1 MTTAERPKGALALAT
16 GVVVLEFATAVTT
29 FVFSTLLPAV
39 ATELNAQARLG
50 LLLAGATLGLFT
62 ALPLASRVLHRLGA
76 GRTLALGVLGYLGG
90 LALAATSRS
99 ALVFGAG
106 EVLNGFAGG
115 LLAVYGMSAV
125 IDHLDDAMRAKVV
138 AAASAM
144 WILPAMVAPPVILVL
159 QHAVGWRWTLLLP
172 LPFVVTGRLLVVR
185 AVPSEPRAPSRPL
198 GRTLLIP
205 VGVAGLV
212 LTTWWPVMLAAAVL
226 ATIGV
231 VAILPAGTARLRTG
245 APASLAVLVLFGAG
259 YFGAHG
265 MVTVL
270 LTDGYHATITQ
281 AAVVLSAG
289 PLAWGLTTVLVA
301 RLKRTPPA
309 WAGLGLAAAATL
321 ALAVV
326 SSFPAAVV
334 AWALGGLG
342 IGVAYPR
349 MYLAATTDSS
359 IPATE
364 LATAA
369 ITAEGFGALFGRA
382 AGGAVVSLAV
392 GAGLAMPHA
401 LTVAYVGF
409 GLTLAGATLAAR
421 RT

>member
-1 MTTAERPKGALALAT
+1 MTTAERPAGALALAT
-16 GVVVLEFATAVTT
+16 GVVVLEFAAAVTS
-29 FVFSTLLPAV
+29 FVFATVLPAV
-39 ATELNAQARLG
+39 ATELGARAHLG

-76 GRTLALGVLGYLGG
+76 GRTLAVGMAGYLGG
-90 LALAATSRS
+90 LTLAATARS

-125 IDHLDDAMRAKVV
+125 IGRLDDALRAKVV

-144 WILPAMVAPPVILVL
+144 WILPALVAPPVVLVL
-159 QHAVGWRWTLLLP
+159 QHALGWRWTLSLP
-172 LPFVVTGRLLVVR
+172 LPFVLAGRLLVVR
-185 AVPSEPRAPSRPL
+185 AVPDRVQAPGRPL

-205 VGVAGLV
+205 AGVAGLV
-212 LTTWWPVMLAAAVL
+212 LTTWWPVMLVGAVL
-226 ATIGV
+226 ATVGV
-231 VAILPAGTARLRTG
+231 VAILPDGTARLRRG
-245 APASLAVLVLFGAG
+245 APASLAALVFFGAG

-270 LTDGYHATITQ
+270 LTDGYHASITQ
-281 AAVVLSAG
+281 AAVVLSASS
-289 PLAWGLTTVLVA
+289 LAWGLTTLVA
-301 RLKRTPPA
+301 SRLRWTPPA
-309 WAGLGLAAAATL
+309 WVGLGVAAAATL
-321 ALAVV
+321 ALAVL
-326 SSFPAAVV
+326 SSVPGAVV
-334 AWALGGLG
+334 AWTLGGVG
-342 IGVAYPR
+342 IGLAYPR

-382 AGGAVVSLAV
+382 AGGAVVTLAV
-392 GAGLAMPHA
+392 GAGLAVPHA
-401 LTVAYVGF
+401 LTIAYVVF
-409 GLTLAGATLAAR
+409 GIALAGAAVAAR